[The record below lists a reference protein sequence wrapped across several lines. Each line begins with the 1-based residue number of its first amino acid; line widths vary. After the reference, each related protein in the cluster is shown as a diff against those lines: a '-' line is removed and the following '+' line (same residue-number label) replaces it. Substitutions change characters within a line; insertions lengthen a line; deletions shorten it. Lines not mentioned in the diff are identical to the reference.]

1 MHMDSCPSTNKSQFF
16 YGGIG
21 LMLASGLLDCAM
33 VVYMVVGHTKFG
45 PDLVAR
51 QIAGRYNVEDAF
63 NHRQLVNLIRPYA
76 TAGAYDDTLLQTWKR
91 GTQALFMPI
100 VHIMSY
106 RCFLLLADDGDVC
119 LGDPVVCPDD
129 FEPYA
134 DSEGLFLDADL
145 MRECNRATE
154 RQLCTVV
161 FPDLRR
167 KRYRGVGERAVSGLS
182 EAPSDARLLPAS
194 VSTCRKVRLFTRRCV
209 EDKYWRE
216 QSGWM
221 RDDSLAGVNA
231 ALAAVRPYPSYKDL
245 CKDAYG
251 AKAKDIADQY
261 AKYVPPEFVPDR
273 FELPTRGCTGTS
285 NVWKQT
291 TLSSRAST
299 EATARSTQA
308 VHAREGQPADASAGQ
323 ALKKVRWSSAVH
335 TKPLAQA
342 LMARPFNKTLPKN
355 LSEWVALAGKMPAP
369 GEGEQWDVMTL
380 KRHAKATLKSSSG
393 VTH

>member
-1 MHMDSCPSTNKSQFF
+1 M
-16 YGGIG
+16 
-21 LMLASGLLDCAM
+21 A
-33 VVYMVVGHTKFG
+33 
-45 PDLVAR
+45 
-51 QIAGRYNVEDAF
+51 
-63 NHRQLVNLIRPYA
+63 
-76 TAGAYDDTLLQTWKR
+76 
-91 GTQALFMPI
+91 
-100 VHIMSY
+100 
-106 RCFLLLADDGDVC
+106 
-119 LGDPVVCPDD
+119 PVVT
-129 FEPYA
+129 A
-134 DSEGLFLDADL
+134 A
-145 MRECNRATE
+145 
-154 RQLCTVV
+154 VV
-161 FPDLRR
+161 PRP
-167 KRYRGVGERAVSGLS
+167 RGVGA
-182 EAPSDARLLPAS
+182 D
-194 VSTCRKVRLFTRRCV
+194 
-209 EDKYWRE
+209 
-216 QSGWM
+216 
-221 RDDSLAGVNA
+221 LAGLL
-231 ALAAVRPYPSYKDL
+231 ALANLARDRRRRERFGAEPPPAVEIDL